1 MIVAE
6 KLGMTLTA
14 LNEQMTMEELI
25 LWNTFYE
32 LRNDEEKAAMDKA
45 KRGRR

>member
-25 LWNTFYE
+25 LWSTFYE
-32 LRNDEEKAAMDKA
+32 LRSDEEKAAMDKA

>member
-25 LWNTFYE
+25 LWTTFYE

>member
-14 LNEQMTMEELI
+14 LNEQMTMEELV
-25 LWNTFYE
+25 LWLTFYE
-32 LRNDEEKAAMDKA
+32 LRNDQEKAAMDKA